1 MEKFRLICGIDV
13 SKSSL
18 SVAIQSGEKL
28 LEEQSYPNSE
38 EGIERLYTRLL
49 ELESEPSQILLC
61 LEHTGVYIEK
71 LTHTLD
77 GRGLYIWVANPL
89 LIKYARVRFDRLKTD
104 AADARKIAQFGYM
117 MQQKATLYRL
127 LSHTEAQIR
136 NLYRLR
142 SQLVKTRQQIQRYA
156 ATNLD
161 KAVPCPQSKQIF
173 EEMKAQLNQ
182 QIKQVEKD
190 LEVLCQQDSQIQRT
204 HQILRSIPGIGP
216 VCAWHL
222 IFSTQNFQKFDSYK
236 QFASYAGT
244 APFAQQS
251 GTSIN
256 RKPKVSRKAAK
267 EIKTNLTM
275 AATRQIQKNMLFYK
289 YYHHMKIH
297 KNKPHF
303 WIINSIRN
311 MLVKLAFELVEKD
324 KTFDRQLFLKNK
336 KSWKNILT
344 LS

>member
-28 LEEQSYPNSE
+28 LEEHIYPNSR
-38 EGIERLYTRLL
+38 EGIEHLYTRLL
-49 ELESEPSQILLC
+49 ELEREPSQILLC

-77 GRGLYIWVANPL
+77 GRGVCIWVVNPL

-117 MQQKATLYRL
+117 MQKKATPYQLI
-127 LSHTEAQIR
+127 SPTEAQIR

-142 SQLVKTRQQIQRYA
+142 GQLVKTRQQIQRYA
-156 ATNLD
+156 STNLD
-161 KAVPCPQSKQIF
+161 KASPCLQSKEVF
-173 EEMKAQLNQ
+173 EEMKTKLSQ
-182 QIKQVEKD
+182 QIKQIEKE
-190 LEVLCQQDSQIQRT
+190 LEALCQQESHIQRT

-222 IFSTQNFQKFDSYK
+222 IFSTHNFRKFDSYK
-236 QFASYAGT
+236 QFASYAGI

-251 GTSIN
+251 GSSIN

-289 YYHHMKIH
+289 YYHYMKTH

-311 MLVKLAFELVEKD
+311 MIVKLAFELVEKD
-324 KTFDRQLFLKNK
+324 RIFDQQLFLKNK
-336 KSWKNILT
+336 KSWENILT